1 MDKLLGRIVEVYIPE
16 EYKNNELIDVMASV
30 NIGFKVILEET
41 KEIIDIVV
49 EQNEYNCDIYREDMV
64 VVIKDKDT
72 NKFTSIEIYN
82 GDVYE

>member
-16 EYKNNELIDVMASV
+16 EYKNNELIDVMTSV